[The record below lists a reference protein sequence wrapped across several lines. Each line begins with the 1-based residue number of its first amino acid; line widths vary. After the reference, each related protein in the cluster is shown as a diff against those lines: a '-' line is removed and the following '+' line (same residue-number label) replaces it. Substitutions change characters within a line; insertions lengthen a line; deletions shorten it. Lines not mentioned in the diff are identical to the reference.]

1 MITETDDVARALDDA
16 ARQWPEDRDARARLI
31 LRLVGLGHETLQE
44 RKADAARRRR
54 EAVRRTKGML
64 TGVYGPDYLSGLRED
79 WPE

>member
-1 MITETDDVARALDDA
+1 MITETDDVARALDEA

-54 EAVRRTKGML
+54 EAGRRTKGML
-64 TGVYGPDYLSGLRED
+64 TGVYGPDYLSRLRED